1 MKIAVPTE
9 IQPGERRVAM
19 VPDVAKKLISA
30 GFDVCIQAGAGASAG
45 YPDSAFKEA
54 GCAIADSA
62 EACWKDADVVF
73 KINKLQ
79 TTADGKYEVDLV
91 PDKCVYISLL
101 APMFEPERMAKL
113 AARGCTA
120 FSMDAIPRTSRA
132 QSMDALSSQGN
143 IAGYKAVL
151 EAANRMP
158 KLMPMLMTA
167 AGTISPAKVF
177 ILGAGVAGLQAIATA
192 RRLGAV
198 VSAFD
203 VRPVVE
209 EQVKSLGAK
218 FVQIDI
224 GESGAGEGGYAKE
237 LSEEGKAKQRA
248 ALGKIATGMDVIITT
263 AAIPGR
269 QAPRL
274 IEGDA
279 VRAMKPGSVIVDLAA
294 ATGGNVEGS
303 KPDEI
308 VDFNGVT
315 ILGPTNLVAEM
326 PKDASMM
333 YAKNITAIF
342 DLMLKEG
349 EDKKKTLDIDWEDDI
364 LAAAVIT
371 RGGEVVHERT
381 KALLD
386 KKAA

>member
-19 VPDVAKKLISA
+19 VPDVAKKLVTS
-30 GFDVCIQAGAGASAG
+30 GFDVCIQSGAGTSAG
-45 YPDSAFKEA
+45 YPDSAFKDA
-54 GCAIADSA
+54 GCSIADGA

-79 TTADGKYEVDLV
+79 EHDGQDEIDLV
-91 PDKCVYISLL
+91 PEKCVYISLL

-113 AARGCTA
+113 AERGCTA

-167 AGTISPAKVF
+167 AGTIAPAKVF

-274 IEGDA
+274 IEADA

-303 KPDEI
+303 KPDEV
-308 VDFNGVT
+308 VDVEGTT

-333 YAKNITAIF
+333 YAKNITALF

-349 EDKKKTLDIDWEDDI
+349 EDKKKTLEIDWEDDI

-371 RGGEVVHERT
+371 RDGAVVHERT